1 MRMTRARTSI
11 PPTVT
16 SMTSPTA
23 GIAAEP
29 RNVTLNVTL
38 VGRLGKRFMEEAV
51 PVKVQ
56 RVKPAFARGSVTA
69 ADLQAQRVE
78 R

>member
-1 MRMTRARTSI
+1 
-11 PPTVT
+11 V
-16 SMTSPTA
+16 
-23 GIAAEP
+23 
-29 RNVTLNVTL
+29 
-38 VGRLGKRFMEEAV
+38 VGYAVFSSQV